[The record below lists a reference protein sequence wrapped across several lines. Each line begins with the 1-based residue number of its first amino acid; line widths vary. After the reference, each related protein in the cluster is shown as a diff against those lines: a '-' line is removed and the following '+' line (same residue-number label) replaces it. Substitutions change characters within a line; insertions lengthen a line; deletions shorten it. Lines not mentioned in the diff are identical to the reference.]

1 MFYTHGALD
10 RADRLR
16 KDEVALAE
24 LRHAPDTRLLPVW
37 RGTVLVTGTGGTP
50 DAGASSGEASERE
63 AVAARPPA
71 GPRLASLAHD
81 VTLPDGDPV
90 FLGLVDDVAHFAVPI
105 GDLDDAARAALAGR
119 ATTPDG
125 EPLAA
130 SFEDLRVV
138 GPALPANEG
147 ALLAYARGLIWWQEN
162 TRFCERCGRPLASL
176 SGGHARRCD
185 DPDGGHVTFPRT
197 DPAVIMLV
205 THDAGDG
212 TPARCLLGRS
222 PAWPEGVFSTLAGFV
237 EPGESLEQAVA
248 REVFEESAVETT
260 DVRYVA
266 SQPWPFPRSIMLGF
280 EARATTTAIDID
292 PVELA
297 DARWFTREELATFG
311 NWGDETHALQ
321 LPRPDSIARFLIDR
335 WIAVAPDA

>member
-1 MFYTHGALD
+1 MFYTHGTLD

-16 KDEVALAE
+16 KDESALAE
-24 LRHAPDTRLLPVW
+24 LRHAPSTRLLPVW
-37 RGTVLVTGTGGTP
+37 RGTVLVTPAETT
-50 DAGASSGEASERE
+50 GASSPG
-63 AVAARPPA
+63 
-71 GPRLASLAHD
+71 GPRLASLARD
-81 VTLPDGDPV
+81 VALPEGDPV
-90 FLGLVDDVAHFAVPI
+90 FLGLVDGVAHFAVPV
-105 GDLDDAARAALAGR
+105 GALDDDARASLATR
-119 ATTPDG
+119 ATAIDGTPVR
-125 EPLAA
+125 A
-130 SFEDLRVV
+130 SFEDLRIA

-147 ALLAYARGLIWWQEN
+147 ALLAYARGLIYWQES

-185 DPDGGHVTFPRT
+185 HPDGGHTTFPRT

-205 THDAGDG
+205 THDADDG
-212 TPARCLLGRS
+212 TPSRCLLGRS

-248 REVFEESAVETT
+248 REVFEESAIETT

-280 EARATTTAIDID
+280 EARATTTAITID

-297 DARWFTREELATFG
+297 DARWFTRDELATFG
-311 NWGDETHALQ
+311 NWGDEAYALQ
-321 LPRPDSIARFLIDR
+321 LPRPDSIARFLIER
-335 WIAVAPDA
+335 WIARGG

>member
-24 LRHAPDTRLLPVW
+24 LRHAPETRLLPVW
-37 RGTVLVTGTGGTP
+37 RGTVLV
-50 DAGASSGEASERE
+50 
-63 AVAARPPA
+63 ARDG

-81 VTLPDGDPV
+81 VALPDGDPV
-90 FLGLVDDVAHFAVPI
+90 FLGLVDDVAHFAVPV
-105 GDLDDAARAALAGR
+105 GGLDDDARAALAAR
-119 ATTPDG
+119 ATTPAGDS
-125 EPLAA
+125 LAA

-162 TRFCERCGRPLASL
+162 TPFCERCGRPLASL

-185 DPDGGHVTFPRT
+185 NADGAHTTFPRT

-212 TPARCLLGRS
+212 TPPRCLLGRS

-292 PVELA
+292 PAELA
-297 DARWFTREELATFG
+297 DARWFTRGELATFG
-311 NWGDETHALQ
+311 NWGDEAYALQ

-335 WIAVAPDA
+335 WIAGESGA